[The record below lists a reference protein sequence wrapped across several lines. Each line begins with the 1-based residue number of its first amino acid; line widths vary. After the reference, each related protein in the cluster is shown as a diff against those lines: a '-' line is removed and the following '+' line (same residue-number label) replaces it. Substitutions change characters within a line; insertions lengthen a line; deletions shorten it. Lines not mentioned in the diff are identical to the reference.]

1 MNYQELDE
9 ILKETGVP
17 FTFHHWENPGPP
29 PYGVYLDDYT
39 ENFAADNISYFE
51 ISHCNV
57 EIYTRQRDP
66 EVEKKIEKV
75 LNQHEIY
82 WDRMCSYIESES
94 LYQTTY
100 EIEV

>member
-39 ENFAADNISYFE
+39 ENFAADNLSSFA
-51 ISHCNV
+51 ISH
-57 EIYTRQRDP
+57 
-66 EVEKKIEKV
+66 
-75 LNQHEIY
+75 
-82 WDRMCSYIESES
+82 
-94 LYQTTY
+94 
-100 EIEV
+100 